1 MACPYFRPEHELV
14 NLDFPHPHRLPLG
27 AAWRG
32 SCGAPGQGAVLPNV
46 LPNEDELKNGCN
58 LGYARGCRRLP
69 AERRADAVRFAIVRE
84 RTGEIEVCYVYERD
98 YLPGENGSLQFKLAD
113 GTWIAPGSEPQLAR
127 MAQCFLQS
135 YLRRREGR
143 LKEENDGRT
152 GNP

>member
-1 MACPYFRPEHELV
+1 MACPYFLPEQELV
-14 NLDFPHPHRLPLG
+14 ELGFPHPQRLPLG

-32 SCGAPGQGAVLPNV
+32 SCGAPGQGGV

-69 AERRADAVRFAIVRE
+69 EDRPADAVRFAIVRE
-84 RTGEIEVCYVYERD
+84 RAGEIEVCYAYERS
-98 YLPGENGSLQFKLAD
+98 YSPGEHGSLQFKLAD
-113 GTWIAPGSEPQLAR
+113 DTWTTPGSETQLAR

-143 LKEENDGRT
+143 LKEDDHGRPA
-152 GNP
+152 NP